1 MWSLIAMLVQFAERQ
16 SVMDDADGGVRLV
29 PQCPAWAVDPAVINW
44 VFLRRYTAGEI
55 DLEAEI
61 LGLFLFDLST
71 RFESLQQAR
80 SGRDWVFSAHTIL
93 GSALAV
99 GAHRLACVAQRAEE
113 LGDGLHQGRGMIIA
127 EMEREIAAVQREIA
141 MAQADGVGHR

>member
-1 MWSLIAMLVQFAERQ
+1 MLAQFAEC
-16 SVMDDADGGVRLV
+16 SGVMDNADGGVRLA
-29 PQCPAWAVDPAVINW
+29 PQCPSWAINPAVLNW
-44 VFLRRYTAGEI
+44 AFLRRYTAGDR

-61 LGLFLFDLST
+61 LGLFLFDLAT
-71 RFESLQQAR
+71 RFESLEQAR
-80 SGRDWVFSAHTIL
+80 SARDWVFCAHTIL

-127 EMEREIAAVQREIA
+127 EMELEIAKVQHEIA
-141 MAQADGVGHR
+141 MAQADGIGQR